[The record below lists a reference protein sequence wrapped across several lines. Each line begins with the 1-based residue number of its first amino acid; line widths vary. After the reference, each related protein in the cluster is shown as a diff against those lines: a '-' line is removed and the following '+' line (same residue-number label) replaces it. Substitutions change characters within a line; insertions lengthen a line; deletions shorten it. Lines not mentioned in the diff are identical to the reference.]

1 MYLYLPLSRPK
12 ACIYFGRKALS
23 RGHSLI
29 LDLED
34 SVQNLDD
41 IELTRD
47 LKDDAR
53 CSVRRVM
60 SSVKKSSR
68 ERIFIRINAVSTE
81 FYSKDI
87 EMVKD
92 MAKWMQGE
100 GECLGIFVPKISRV
114 SYEEIISDLRRCP
127 NVIIVAMI
135 EGEEGFKFLG
145 DLSKSRELEDERK
158 IKAVHYGHFD
168 YCLDSG
174 IFPFT
179 EYGSSHF
186 WLMTGRL
193 LAAVRQ
199 CGIKEYIQTPY
210 PYLDSDNIARLKE
223 CDQLLRSN
231 VDGIKTSSCVLGYE
245 SLVESR
251 EDEEI
256 RVSDISYAKD
266 LVRQFRSAQR
276 IKRSFSTIG
285 GRFIPPHE
293 YYAAK
298 RFLESIE

>member
-41 IELTRD
+41 TELTRE
-47 LKDDAR
+47 LKDSAR
-53 CSVRRVM
+53 DSVKRVM
-60 SSVKKSSR
+60 SSVEECTR
-68 ERIFIRINAVSTE
+68 ERIFVRINAVATE
-81 FYSKDI
+81 FYRKDI
-87 EMVKD
+87 DMVRD
-92 MAKWMQGE
+92 MAEWLQSE
-100 GECLGIFVPKISRV
+100 AESLRIFVPKISRK
-114 SYEEIISDLRRCP
+114 SYERIISDLRRCP
-127 NVIIVAMI
+127 NVMIVAMI
-135 EGEEGFKFLG
+135 EGEEGFELLS
-145 DLSKSRELEDERK
+145 DLSKGRVMDTERR

-193 LAAVRQ
+193 LTALRE
-199 CGIKEYIQTPY
+199 CGIGEFIQTPY
-210 PYLDSDNIARLKE
+210 PYLDSDNIDRLKE
-223 CDQLLRSN
+223 CDSLLRSN

-251 EDEEI
+251 ESEEV
-256 RVSDISYAKD
+256 RASDISYAKD